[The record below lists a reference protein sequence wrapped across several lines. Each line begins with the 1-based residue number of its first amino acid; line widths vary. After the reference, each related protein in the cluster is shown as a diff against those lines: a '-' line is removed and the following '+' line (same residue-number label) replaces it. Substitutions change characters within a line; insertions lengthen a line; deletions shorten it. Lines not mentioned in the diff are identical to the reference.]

1 MAIEMIKTGMLATI
15 QDRGRFGYQ
24 KYGVNVNGAMDEG
37 SARVANLL
45 VGNPE
50 DAAVLELTMS
60 GAALRFTED
69 HLIAICGANM
79 SPMMDQASLPMWQPI
94 IVKKGSILTFAS
106 YVSGC
111 RVYVAMAGG
120 IRVPL
125 VLGSSST
132 NMRGQLGGFNG
143 RSLHSGDMLEVG
155 HVDEASRSARLWKKL
170 QQSIGPAFNAKL
182 FAMAPEEQV
191 TIRFIPGP
199 EYELLT
205 ADSKQKWL
213 NGTWRIDAQSDRM
226 GYRLHGEMLELEGSK
241 EMISEG
247 TVHGLIQLPANG
259 QPIVLLSD
267 RQTTGGYPRIA
278 FVAAVDIPMFGQLK
292 PGDAIRFVPVT
303 IDEAEHLLLE
313 YEQDMAM
320 LKAAMMLKCSGA

>member
-1 MAIEMIKTGMLATI
+1 MGIEMIKTGMLATI

-45 VGNPE
+45 VGNSE
-50 DAAVLELTMS
+50 DAAVLELTLS
-60 GAALRFTED
+60 GAMLKFTED
-69 HLIAICGANM
+69 HLIAICGGNM
-79 SPMMDQASLPMWQPI
+79 SPYMNNAALPMWQPI
-94 IVKKGSILTFAS
+94 IVRKDSVLSFAN

-111 RVYVAMAGG
+111 RVYIAVAGG
-120 IRVPL
+120 LHVPS
-125 VLGSSST
+125 VLGSYST
-132 NMRGQLGGFNG
+132 NVRGNLGGYNG
-143 RSLHSGDMLEVG
+143 KSLRSGDVLGVG
-155 HVDEASRSARLWKKL
+155 AIDKYSRSAKLWNKL
-170 QQSIGPAFNAKL
+170 QQKVGPAFNAQL
-182 FAMAPEEQV
+182 FAMAPEEHI
-191 TIRFIPGP
+191 TIRYIPGP

-205 ADSKQKWL
+205 AESKRQWM
-213 NGTWRIDAQSDRM
+213 NGTWRIDTQSDRM
-226 GYRLHGEMLELEGSK
+226 GYRLHGEMLDLKGTK

-278 FVAAVDIPMFGQLK
+278 LVAAVDIPMFGQLK
-292 PGDAIRFVPVT
+292 PGDAIRFVSVT
-303 IDEAEHLLLE
+303 LEEAERLLLE

-320 LKAAMMLKCSGA
+320 LKAAMTLKCGS

>member
-15 QDRGRFGYQ
+15 QDRGRFSYQ

-45 VGNPE
+45 VGNSE
-50 DAAVLELTMS
+50 DAAVLELTLS
-60 GAALRFTED
+60 GAVLKFAQD
-69 HLIAICGANM
+69 HLIAICGGNM
-79 SPMMDQASLPMWQPI
+79 SPYMNNASLPMWQPI
-94 IVKKGSILTFAS
+94 IVKKDSVLSFAN

-111 RVYVAMAGG
+111 RVYIAVAGG
-120 IRVPL
+120 IHVPS
-125 VLGSSST
+125 VLGSYST
-132 NMRGQLGGFNG
+132 NVRGQLGGYYG
-143 RSLHSGDMLEVG
+143 RSLRSGDVLEVG
-155 HVDEASRSARLWKKL
+155 TIDEHSRSAKLWNKL
-170 QQSIGPAFNAKL
+170 QRKVGPAFNAQL
-182 FAMAPEEQV
+182 FAMAPEEHV
-191 TIRFIPGP
+191 TIRYIPGP

-205 ADSKQKWL
+205 AESKRQWM
-213 NGTWRIDAQSDRM
+213 NGTWRIDIQSDRM
-226 GYRLHGEMLELEGSK
+226 GYRLQGGKLELKDSK

-278 FVAAVDIPMFGQLK
+278 LVAAVDIPMFGQLK
-292 PGDAIRFVPVT
+292 PGDAIRFLPVT
-303 IDEAEHLLLE
+303 MEEAERLLIE

-320 LKAAMMLKCSGA
+320 LKAAMMLKCGS